1 MRPKKIQVPHVFF
14 VVKDVV
20 AYMFILEMCTTEIII
35 KVYRHVC
42 LHAS

>member
-1 MRPKKIQVPHVFF
+1 MRPKKIQVSHVFF

-35 KVYRHVC
+35 KVYLHVC